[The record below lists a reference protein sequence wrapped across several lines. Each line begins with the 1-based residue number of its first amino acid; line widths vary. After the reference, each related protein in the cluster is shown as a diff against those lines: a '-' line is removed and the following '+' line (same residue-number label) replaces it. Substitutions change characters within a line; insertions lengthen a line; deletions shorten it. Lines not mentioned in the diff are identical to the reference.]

1 VQPAASF
8 VSIGGIHYMSLS
20 RSACVLAV
28 SLAGTA
34 MPAAAQR
41 LQGHVMGQALPSVIT
56 AGAVPGGGS
65 ATEVT
70 VLQPILMGDLAWGRA
85 LRGRMMLD
93 FEGVTMPAGELA
105 MGGWGEGFVDR
116 RHPHTYL
123 HEAMVWGSAPLG
135 GADARV
141 AGGLAVGKGIVP
153 FGTDDP
159 MSRPFVRFP
168 VNHHLAQIIERAEIA
183 TGWRIGFVG
192 LEGAIFNGDEPE
204 RPGQWPSMG
213 RFADSWATRLTVW
226 PVRGLE
232 VQGSFAS
239 VNSPEHRA
247 GAGLDQAK
255 WSASARMQRV
265 VARTGI
271 YGLVEWARTEE
282 GDNAFVFASVLAEAS
297 VLTGRHRFGYRIERT
312 GRPEEERFFDNPFR
326 SPRPLL
332 DNSIVGQTRWTLHTF
347 NYALQFAL
355 VQGKLGVQPFVEV
368 TVGQVSD
375 IGAGLFQAAA
385 LYGTNDVRGLTV
397 GMRLDFGGAMGRMG
411 RYGAVAVPDE
421 QVMDA
426 IDGHTH

>member
-1 VQPAASF
+1 
-8 VSIGGIHYMSLS
+8 
-20 RSACVLAV
+20 
-28 SLAGTA
+28 
-34 MPAAAQR
+34 
-41 LQGHVMGQALPSVIT
+41 MGQALPSVIT

-65 ATEVT
+65 LTEVT
-70 VLQPILMGDLAWGRA
+70 VLQPVLMGELAWGPA
-85 LRGRMMLD
+85 LRGRMTLD

-105 MGGWGEGFVDR
+105 LGGWGEGFVDR

-123 HEAMVWGSAPLG
+123 HEAMVWGATPVGS
-135 GADARV
+135 V
-141 AGGLAVGKGIVP
+141 ANVSIEGGLAAGKGIVP

-168 VNHHLAQIIERAEIA
+168 VNHHLAQIVERAEIA
-183 TGWRIGFVG
+183 TGWRFGLVG
-192 LEGAIFNGDEPE
+192 VEGAVFNGDEPE
-204 RPGQWPSMG
+204 NSGQWPSVS
-213 RFADSWATRLTVW
+213 RFADSWAARVTLW

-255 WSASARMQRV
+255 WSASARLQRV
-265 VARTGI
+265 VGRTGI

-297 VLTGRHRFGYRIERT
+297 VLAGRHRIGYRVERT
-312 GRPEEERFFDNPFR
+312 GRPEEERYFDNPYR

-332 DNSIVGQTRWTLHTF
+332 DNSIVGQTRWTLHTL
-347 NYALQFAL
+347 NYALQLSLAH
-355 VQGKLGVQPFVEV
+355 GNLGVQPFVEF
-368 TVGQVSD
+368 TFGQVSD
-375 IGAGLFQAAA
+375 IGDGLFQAAA
-385 LYGTNDVRGLTV
+385 LYGTNDMRGVTV

-421 QVMDA
+421 QVMGKTN
-426 IDGHTH
+426 GHTH